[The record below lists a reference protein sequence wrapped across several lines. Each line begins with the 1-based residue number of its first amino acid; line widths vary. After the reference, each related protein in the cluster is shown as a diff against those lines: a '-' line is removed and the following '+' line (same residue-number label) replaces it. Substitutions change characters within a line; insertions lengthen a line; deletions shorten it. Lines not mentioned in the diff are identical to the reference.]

1 MLKKLFNFSDV
12 LSEDPRK
19 ENQICETIQDQ
30 EQKWG
35 DLVKDEE
42 REERRMDMQDALE
55 EQIQDDYQDYRDTAI
70 NQLNSN
76 K

>member
-19 ENQICETIQDQ
+19 QICETIQDQ

>member
-35 DLVKDEE
+35 DLVQDEE

-76 K
+76 R

>member
-35 DLVKDEE
+35 DLVQDEE
-42 REERRMDMQDALE
+42 REERRMDMQDALA